1 MDLHNATASLR
12 ERERVPDGFGLA
24 GNVRARFQVHF
35 NVVTVYI
42 IVVFMV
48 TNELMSWFRRFSNMN
63 TTSCMEGLDPCE
75 TTTTVPPTCTW
86 GTLPY
91 LTLSLHVLGTC
102 IGGRIISGHST
113 YM

>member
-1 MDLHNATASLR
+1 MDLHNATASLRER

-42 IVVFMV
+42 IVVVMV

-63 TTSCMEGLDPCE
+63 TTSCMEGLDPCK
-75 TTTTVPPTCTW
+75 TTTTVPVP
-86 GTLPY
+86 GAPY
-91 LTLSLHVLGTC
+91 LTLPYRC
-102 IGGRIISGHST
+102 
-113 YM
+113 MC

>member
-42 IVVFMV
+42 IVVVMV

-75 TTTTVPPTCTW
+75 TTTTVPVP
-86 GTLPY
+86 GAPY
-91 LTLSLHVLGTC
+91 LTLSLHVLG

>member
-42 IVVFMV
+42 IVVVMV

-75 TTTTVPPTCTW
+75 TTTTVPVP
-86 GTLPY
+86 GAPY
-91 LTLSLHVLGTC
+91 LIAACARYWRENNQRAQYIHV
-102 IGGRIISGHST
+102 R
-113 YM
+113 